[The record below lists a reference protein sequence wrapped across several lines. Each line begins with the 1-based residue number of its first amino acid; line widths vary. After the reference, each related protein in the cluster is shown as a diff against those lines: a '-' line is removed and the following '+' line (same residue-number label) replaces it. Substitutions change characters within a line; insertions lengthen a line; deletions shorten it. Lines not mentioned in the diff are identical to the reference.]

1 MKFLLSNIDQA
12 PLDRILTYFKVQRR
26 EEQPE
31 QDWVLYF
38 SPWHKDRILRVSN
51 GHRRGG
57 LYAAPLWEVTDS
69 TANNTGYGAMS
80 LTARLMNI
88 ANDDA
93 NRRRIIST
101 ICEVCEISAPWLAE
115 ENRNGICQLVNG
127 QKEVTVVPSP
137 DFSVEGLQALGCRV
151 ERLYR
156 ETSTGKRIPLMNDG
170 EPVLRFSFGPSFSKQ
185 GQKETNFNPDDLHR
199 LFGLYEVQSYTTK
212 QFWHERLQ
220 VSRERKSHPLF
231 PIFAFMRT
239 ATDEE
244 GTDKAWGEVY
254 QPEWHGAEG
263 KGCEQS
269 RFLWYARG
277 LDKFQTHTT
286 LMGDEVVRLM
296 MADITAPDAVEQ
308 CGTDET
314 LVTTKMQEM
323 EDENGKKTFVEV
335 DRKPEEMQVANIA
348 VCADGLSSVCAYF
361 ALNSVSR
368 THKYN
373 PHVKGI
379 FYHVCWPI
387 DGEKSLQGFGMAEL
401 RRMAANR
408 YLMYS
413 SDAASKR
420 MAFRICKQNTDLRMA
435 SLPERLTEY
444 HTVCRGS
451 RLLPAT
457 DVRAFFT
464 TYRLSEEESLAFDGD
479 LALLFLSF
487 FTKALPIEP
496 LVKKIQYDKKTGA
509 EKSYEYRIDS
519 ACLWPFMATEGYC
532 REVNQNSINLIG
544 RYIKIDGCFVRELD
558 GKSIVAA
565 AQEALKEY
573 AGRQARPG
581 SEDYRKM
588 VNAIITSRDIIE
600 CKASNLPVMEI
611 DYRSGYGPKIDHFFY
626 RNGALRIT
634 PDEIKLI
641 PYNQIGFC
649 VDKSEILPFDF
660 QMPCAKG
667 DEPFSIMENPEYS
680 ERVKTLEAHRRDT
693 DNYTQVQIQEEEREL
708 QVWAQMHRWLFDF
721 KGRAVKDWWTP
732 LQVLRCFANEEH
744 EEEARLQ
751 REGKEFSDDQNRALF
766 ARMANLIYSL
776 GRPLFRYR
784 GGGTSYMPYI
794 TENRVSG
801 NNKAEGGSGKS
812 LFVNVF
818 MGCSG
823 KVYRVNSRNLRP
835 DSDITLM
842 LDKYEPR
849 AHRVVHW
856 EDWPN
861 GIKIDPLYNY
871 VTSGFEFRQRHKDT
885 IRVPLAESPGHVIT
899 SNFQQTYEDPSSS
912 GRVVPTGF
920 SHRFNRGD
928 VRKNKP
934 QQKVSDVMPGLRD
947 EPEEMS
953 IELRSQIGYIN
964 ALAVQFCMKT
974 SERVLPP
981 MADLN
986 DRSQKKSMGDT
997 FVEWAKDFFSKDFVF
1012 LCPIDIK
1019 TIFREYIERC
1029 ESSDDKKDKFSQ
1041 ATFRKKVEEYC
1052 ADNGFVCLP
1061 PVCLSSETERSKK
1074 YMRVKAWVKTVYF
1087 DDENVWGP
1095 GKKKLI
1101 RELRQSETCLFFVK
1115 SETEAGALTAED
1127 IVRLR
1132 KEYYSKPD
1140 PDPCIDPETG
1150 EPYVLTED
1158 ERLEWE
1164 IYMLKKQGNYAKA
1177 NKLYNEKFGA
1187 AVAAE
1192 VLPAK
1197 QQSKTGEVKDEE
1209 LPF

>member
-1 MKFLLSNIDQA
+1 MKLLLSKIDNA
-12 PLDRILTYFKVQRR
+12 PLDTLLTYFKVRR
-26 EEQPE
+26 RDEQPE
-31 QDWVLYF
+31 KEWTLYF

-51 GHRRGG
+51 GHRCGG
-57 LYAAPLWEVTDS
+57 LYNSPLWEVADS
-69 TANNTGYGAMS
+69 TANNMGYGAMS
-80 LTARLMNI
+80 LVARLQNI
-88 ANDDA
+88 APDGTGL
-93 NRRRIIST
+93 RSIIET
-101 ICEVCEISAPWLAE
+101 ICAVCGVSAPWLAE
-115 ENRNGICQLVNG
+115 EARNGVCSLVDG
-127 QKEVTVVPSP
+127 QKEVTVQTSP

-156 ETSTGKRIPLMNDG
+156 ETQTGKRIALNKDG
-170 EPVLRFSFGPSFSKQ
+170 EPVFRFSFGPAFGKQ
-185 GQKETNFNPDDLHR
+185 GQKETNFDPTDLHS
-199 LFGLYEVQSYTTK
+199 LFGLYEVESYTTK

-220 VSRERKSHPLF
+220 VSRQRKSHPLF
-231 PIFAFMRT
+231 PIFAICRT

-244 GTDKAWGEVY
+244 GAEKQWGEVF

-263 KGCEQS
+263 KGCERS
-269 RFLWYARG
+269 RFVWFGTG
-277 LDKFQTHTT
+277 LDSFRVNSP
-286 LMGDEVVRLM
+286 LMADEVVRLM
-296 MADITAPDAVEQ
+296 LSGTDAPTAVEQ
-308 CGTDET
+308 CGTGET
-314 LVTTKMQEM
+314 LVTTKKQETI
-323 EDENGKKTFVEV
+323 DEETGKRTYVEV
-335 DRKPEEMQVANIA
+335 ERKPEEMQVMNIA
-348 VCADGLSSVCAYF
+348 VFADGLSAVCGYF

-368 THKYN
+368 THRYN
-373 PHVKGI
+373 PHVKDI
-379 FYHVCWPI
+379 FYHVCWPLEG
-387 DGEKSLQGFGMAEL
+387 DKSLQGYGMSQLHTVAK
-401 RRMAANR
+401 NR
-408 YLMYS
+408 YLMYGN
-413 SDAASKR
+413 DAASKR
-420 MAFRICKQNTDLRMA
+420 AAFRICKQNTDLRMA
-435 SLPERLTEY
+435 SLPDRLPEY

-464 TYRLSEEESLAFDGD
+464 AYRLSEEEQLAYGSDP
-479 LALLFLSF
+479 ALLFLSF
-487 FTKALPIEP
+487 FTRALPIEP
-496 LVKKIQYDKKTGA
+496 LVKKEQIDKKTGTV
-509 EKSYEYRIDS
+509 KDYEYRVDS
-519 ACLWPFMATEGYC
+519 ACLWQFMATEGYC
-532 REVNQNSINLIG
+532 REVNPNSSNQIG
-544 RYIKIDGCFVRELD
+544 RYLKIDGCFVKELD
-558 GKSIVAA
+558 AKSIVAA
-565 AQEALKEY
+565 AQEALKDY
-573 AGRQARPG
+573 AQRQAKPG
-581 SEDYRKM
+581 TEDFRKM
-588 VNAIITSRDIIE
+588 ANAIITSRDIIE
-600 CKASNLPVMEI
+600 SKASNLPAMNI
-611 DYRSGYGPKIDHFFY
+611 DYRSGYGPKVDHFFY

-649 VDKSEILPFDF
+649 VDKAEILPFDF
-660 QMPCAKG
+660 QMPCARG
-667 DEPFSIMENPEYS
+667 EEPFSISENPEYQ
-680 ERVKTLEAHRRDT
+680 ERVRQLEEHRRDT
-693 DNYTQVQIQEEEREL
+693 DRYTQVQIQEEEKQL
-708 QVWAQMHRWLFDF
+708 QQWAQLHRWQFDF
-721 KGRAVKDWWTP
+721 HGRAVKDWWTP

-744 EEEARLQ
+744 EEEARLH
-751 REGKEFSDDQNRALF
+751 REGQEFSDDQQRALL

-794 TENRVSG
+794 TENKVGG

-849 AHRVVHW
+849 THRVVHW

-974 SERVLPP
+974 TDRVLGP
-981 MADLN
+981 MSDLN
-986 DRSQKKSMGDT
+986 ERSQKKSMGDT
-997 FVEWAKDFFSKDFVF
+997 FVEWAKDFFSKEHVF

-1115 SETEAGALTAED
+1115 SETEAGTLTADD
-1127 IVRLR
+1127 IARLR
-1132 KEYYSKPD
+1132 KEYYAKPD

-1150 EPYVLTED
+1150 QPYELTED

-1177 NKLYNEKFGA
+1177 NKLFNERNGV

-1192 VLPAK
+1192 ALPVK
-1197 QQSKTGEVKDEE
+1197 QTKTGEVKDEE